1 MLQKHSLRI
10 GFTMKQPSKKL
21 SFRPPN
27 MITNMMPLY
36 DPYNFEEID
45 DMDRYEAEERE
56 YRAEQA
62 KWEACGEHQWK
73 FSHMPFDGCL
83 IHTCV
88 KCEMPMISNRLE
100 GFVE

>member
-1 MLQKHSLRI
+1 
-10 GFTMKQPSKKL
+10 MKQPKFEKV

-62 KWEACGEHQWK
+62 K
-73 FSHMPFDGCL
+73 
-83 IHTCV
+83 
-88 KCEMPMISNRLE
+88 
-100 GFVE
+100 